1 MYPNKNT
8 SIKWGHTTSLSDK
21 YLSVYDCLYFKG
33 LWLQE
38 KTTLL
43 PFPDN
48 HGCVKV
54 DSDTD
59 TLNIEFEYFF
69 LDTTNFYLMNIIDM
83 SDSLDSPALPLR

>member
-1 MYPNKNT
+1 MVARKDDITAN
-8 SIKWGHTTSLSDK
+8 
-21 YLSVYDCLYFKG
+21 
-33 LWLQE
+33 
-38 KTTLL
+38 
-43 PFPDN
+43 PDN